1 MAGQWWKQSLRYLS
15 QVLRRLQQEEGV
27 FEEGILLDGIL
38 ETSASPVNYL
48 KGKLLVFTNRAIK
61 KSVLNKIN
69 SMYDP
74 RKFGY
79 TSSSDVENILNDAW
93 VSDFPYKIDIYNVG
107 HGNADYI
114 RGSKHRILY
123 DIGYNYRSFPRAC
136 LKIKNCTKHMFL
148 CPFSW

>member
-1 MAGQWWKQSLRYLS
+1 MR
-15 QVLRRLQQEEGV
+15 QEEGV

-79 TSSSDVENILNDAW
+79 TSSSDVENILMM
-93 VSDFPYKIDIYNVG
+93 
-107 HGNADYI
+107 HGRVISLI
-114 RGSKHRILY
+114 RLIFIMLVMEMQIISEGINTEYCMISGIT
-123 DIGYNYRSFPRAC
+123 IVP
-136 LKIKNCTKHMFL
+136 FL
-148 CPFSW
+148 GVITPNI